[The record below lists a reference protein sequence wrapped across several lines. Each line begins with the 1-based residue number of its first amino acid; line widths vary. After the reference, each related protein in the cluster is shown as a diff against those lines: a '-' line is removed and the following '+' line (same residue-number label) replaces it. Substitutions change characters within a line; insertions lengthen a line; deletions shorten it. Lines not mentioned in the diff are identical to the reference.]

1 MSQQPPENPPQPS
14 GPGDWTQQQSMESSG
29 PVSNQAPP
37 PPPSLPPFLKQIP
50 PLAWARTFLIPLVFF
65 GGALVMAGITAAFL
79 YIGFN
84 SPEMVDSDL
93 ELYDIIGDSPSW
105 IVMTFQLLSMGFLSP
120 LSLGVEINA
129 FGGFAGGGTLFF
141 VPWLVPAGGIAA
153 VVATQRFLGGNQRA
167 PQVGVRLMLAGLSG
181 LAFATVVTILA
192 SAVRFRFYETDFDV
206 GRAWAHSASI
216 PGFLVATVLV
226 GAITYLLL
234 LPKRGVVLQRALTG
248 IAAVFEHVVS
258 IAVLCALVALVT
270 ALIKGETD
278 GAIFILFAFLSVG
291 FFSFSMMHFIP
302 TVFTSNEDIWGGT
315 SELFTMFSAP
325 VGAWVTA
332 LVVLLL
338 ALFIVAIRWSLRTR
352 FHAHAGWAWI
362 VLPAT
367 YLVTGVLITTANGF
381 YATLYLEDESL
392 RISLHSA
399 AWGFL
404 VWLVIGVVVQLLAIY
419 LMPSLVQRMPRELV
433 RVLGVGLTLPPA
445 IARTDTYGP
454 PVDQTQRMEPAA
466 PVEQM
471 RDQPEDEWGAAGSAA
486 SEPRAM
492 SKRSKVLLFSGL
504 GVVVVAAGA
513 WIAHAV
519 LARTVF
525 GPEDTAEAYLQA
537 IVDGRAEDAI
547 EAIGPNVTDE
557 QRVLVTDEVYQA
569 AEDRPDRFELGEVDR
584 DGDRATVNAEIFQS
598 GKSYPVELVLAK
610 SGRQA
615 VVFSDWTLDGGDLA
629 GRALYASGPSQLTVN
644 GVEVDIEPSGQ
655 DAETTDSDVD
665 TDEFESEIDS
675 DELDEQAQDLGQ
687 VLLPGTY
694 TFTAPEGSKYLSHG
708 EDLQLTVTPGETA
721 SDPIEFSQHYTAEFE
736 DDVIEEIEQRLESCI
751 ADKDIRL
758 EDCEA
763 ASWEDTLWNAITDIE
778 RSWETKPE
786 VVLEPAEDES
796 GYDSS
801 FDITEYSGPIVARIE
816 EGSINVTY
824 KVRDEADEDWSDE
837 HESTYEPFKG
847 DGFSPMELPVT
858 LKGDDIEIDYSAL
871 DEPDPSV
878 LNPEHR

>member
-338 ALFIVAIRWSLRTR
+338 ALFIVASTLR
-352 FHAHAGWAWI
+352 
-362 VLPAT
+362 
-367 YLVTGVLITTANGF
+367 
-381 YATLYLEDESL
+381 
-392 RISLHSA
+392 
-399 AWGFL
+399 
-404 VWLVIGVVVQLLAIY
+404 
-419 LMPSLVQRMPRELV
+419 
-433 RVLGVGLTLPPA
+433 
-445 IARTDTYGP
+445 
-454 PVDQTQRMEPAA
+454 
-466 PVEQM
+466 
-471 RDQPEDEWGAAGSAA
+471 
-486 SEPRAM
+486 
-492 SKRSKVLLFSGL
+492 
-504 GVVVVAAGA
+504 
-513 WIAHAV
+513 
-519 LARTVF
+519 
-525 GPEDTAEAYLQA
+525 
-537 IVDGRAEDAI
+537 
-547 EAIGPNVTDE
+547 
-557 QRVLVTDEVYQA
+557 
-569 AEDRPDRFELGEVDR
+569 
-584 DGDRATVNAEIFQS
+584 
-598 GKSYPVELVLAK
+598 
-610 SGRQA
+610 
-615 VVFSDWTLDGGDLA
+615 
-629 GRALYASGPSQLTVN
+629 
-644 GVEVDIEPSGQ
+644 
-655 DAETTDSDVD
+655 
-665 TDEFESEIDS
+665 
-675 DELDEQAQDLGQ
+675 
-687 VLLPGTY
+687 
-694 TFTAPEGSKYLSHG
+694 
-708 EDLQLTVTPGETA
+708 
-721 SDPIEFSQHYTAEFE
+721 
-736 DDVIEEIEQRLESCI
+736 
-751 ADKDIRL
+751 
-758 EDCEA
+758 
-763 ASWEDTLWNAITDIE
+763 
-778 RSWETKPE
+778 
-786 VVLEPAEDES
+786 
-796 GYDSS
+796 
-801 FDITEYSGPIVARIE
+801 
-816 EGSINVTY
+816 
-824 KVRDEADEDWSDE
+824 
-837 HESTYEPFKG
+837 
-847 DGFSPMELPVT
+847 
-858 LKGDDIEIDYSAL
+858 
-871 DEPDPSV
+871 
-878 LNPEHR
+878 